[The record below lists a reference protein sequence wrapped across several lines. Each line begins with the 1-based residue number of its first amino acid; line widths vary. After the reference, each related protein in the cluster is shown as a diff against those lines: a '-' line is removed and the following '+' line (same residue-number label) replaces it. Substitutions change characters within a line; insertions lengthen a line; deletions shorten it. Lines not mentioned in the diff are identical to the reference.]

1 METFWKMSNET
12 NKQRYLTSYFGRGD
26 YVTLM
31 KLISPKLTDP
41 ATFRLHVLDHY
52 YKHGYKS
59 TCDAFDLPKS
69 TLYDWKKRFELSGK
83 KPFSL
88 VPRSTRPHHTREMTT
103 DYRLIEFIKAMRV
116 EYGNVGS
123 KIIKPFLDE
132 YAKDLGIDTVS
143 YSTIEKLIRRRH
155 LTFEKRVR
163 YRKKTKYSK
172 LRTKRSPKVKGPGF
186 IQMDSI
192 VIYIGRSRH
201 LFMSVIDIH
210 TKYALVTK
218 VNTLS
223 SINAVRVFK
232 RFRSVNPTDI
242 HTVQT
247 DNGSEFLAHFNKYL
261 EEERIRHLFIY
272 PRLCRVNGVV
282 ERFNR
287 TVQEEC
293 IKRSDEIYYDQGA
306 FEKKLTKY
314 LYWYNHKR
322 PHYSL
327 GYMSPIQFINSS
339 IPKSG

>member
-1 METFWKMSNET
+1 MSHETDKN
-12 NKQRYLTSYFGRGD
+12 RYFTSYFARGD
-26 YVTLM
+26 YITLM

-52 YKHGYKS
+52 YKYGYKS

-103 DYRLIEFIKAMRV
+103 DYRLVEFIKAMRE
-116 EYGNVGS
+116 EYGNVG
-123 KIIKPFLDE
+123 KDIIKPFLDE
-132 YAKDLGIDTVS
+132 YAKDIGIKSIGKT
-143 YSTIEKLIRRRH
+143 TIGKIIKRKGFA
-155 LTFEKRVR
+155 FEKRVNYKR
-163 YRKKTKYSK
+163 KTKYSK
-172 LRTKRSPKVKGPGF
+172 LRTKRSPKVSSPGF

-192 VIYIGRSRH
+192 VLYTGNEKH
-201 LFMSVIDIH
+201 LFMSVIDIY

-223 SINAVRVFK
+223 SANAVKVFK
-232 RFRSVNPTDI
+232 RFEGVSLTQI

-247 DNGSEFLAHFNKYL
+247 DNGGEFLAHFHKYL
-261 EEERIRHLFIY
+261 ERHCIKHLFIY
-272 PRLCRVNGVV
+272 PRLCKVNGVV

-287 TVQEEC
+287 TIQEEC
-293 IKRSDEIYYDQGA
+293 IKRSDELYYDIPA

-322 PHYSL
+322 PHYAL